1 MTIRVA
7 IVHDSPSVRAA
18 LRVALEIDDDLV
30 VVGEASDGE
39 GALALVTE
47 TRADILLMDVVMPR
61 LDGYAATRRVMAEHP
76 LPILLVSSVVNPRDV
91 KVALDA
97 MRSGALAIVETIPS
111 PLDPT
116 YRFRRGA
123 LAHLV
128 RSLAA
133 VRLERSKLSFEDIPT
148 PRPDEARHGRRV
160 IGIAASTGG
169 PGVVASILRALRHDD
184 LPPVLVVQHIAT
196 GFAEGFTRW
205 LGDTIERPTALAE
218 DGAPALRGRVYVA
231 RDDRHLELALDGTLR
246 VRRGETVHRFRPS
259 ATPLF
264 QSLAAFGPQA
274 LGIVLTG
281 MGVDGADGAATLR
294 EAKGT
299 LIVQDEAS
307 SVVYGMPKAALDRAG
322 ADGMMPP
329 SAMPPWIRHWLR
341 EEAP

>member
-1 MTIRVA
+1 MTIRIA
-7 IVHDSPSVRAA
+7 IVHDSASVRAA
-18 LRVALEIDDDLV
+18 LRVALEIDEDLV
-30 VVGEASDGE
+30 VVGEAGDGD
-39 GALALVTE
+39 GALPLVIE
-47 TRADILLMDVVMPR
+47 SRADILLMDVVMPR

-128 RSLAA
+128 RSLAS
-133 VRLERSKLSFEDIPT
+133 VRLEPKKLSFDDIPT
-148 PRPDEARHGRRV
+148 PRPDAGARGRRV

-169 PGVVASILRALRHDD
+169 PGVVASLLRALRHDD
-184 LPPVLVVQHIAT
+184 LPPVLVVQHIAA
-196 GFAEGFTRW
+196 GFADGFARW

-218 DGAPALRGRVYVA
+218 DGVLAQRGRVYVA
-231 RDDRHLELALDGTLR
+231 RDDRHLELAPDGRLR
-246 VRRGETVHRFRPS
+246 VRRGEPVHRFRPS

-264 QSLAAFGPQA
+264 HSLAAFGPQA

-281 MGVDGADGAATLR
+281 MGADGADGAAALR
-294 EAKGT
+294 EAKGK
-299 LIVQDEAS
+299 LLVQDEAT
-307 SVVYGMPKAALDRAG
+307 SVVYGMPRAALERAG
-322 ADGMMPP
+322 ADAVMPP
-329 SAMPPWIRHWLR
+329 AAMPPWIGHWLR
-341 EEAP
+341 EDEA